1 MSEWPTNRTEQA
13 THRAVGNTPL
23 ISPPAKAGSPSA
35 EPSLQGSQS
44 RPALSCTKQAAWLLT
59 HSWCGSPDRPR
70 GQEVSVPRRRNVSET
85 ARCKG
90 VVPSLFFALGSAPA
104 PMRQAMVADWAEG
117 FHLGEFGPPTAAR
130 CNGSVPR
137 RFLAR
142 TCAPALMSSAAISG
156 RYEAAAKCKAV
167 SPELM

>member
-1 MSEWPTNRTEQA
+1 MSNVCGDALTVTALALPVSSPLQQKQDLLLLSLCFRGA
-13 THRAVGNTPL
+13 RPAPPRPVVYKASCLAVEPCL
-23 ISPPAKAGSPSA
+23 VRIAGSAPCSRSVRTASA
-35 EPSLQGSQS
+35 Q
-44 RPALSCTKQAAWLLT
+44 RV
-59 HSWCGSPDRPR
+59 R
-70 GQEVSVPRRRNVSET
+70 T

-90 VVPSLFFALGSAPA
+90 VVPSLFLALGSAPA
-104 PMRQAMVADWAEG
+104 LMRHAMVADCAGG

-130 CNGSVPR
+130 CSGSVPR

-142 TCAPALMSSAAISG
+142 TCAPALMSSPAISE